1 MKSPEC
7 EWVNEPIS
15 FSLLTTLL
23 PHTVQMNT
31 AYTRIVVIRRMVR
44 YHLPT
49 RDCGQSVLPS
59 IDRQGNYNQVKDAY
73 LSQYD

>member
-7 EWVNEPIS
+7 EWVNEPIG
-15 FSLLTTLL
+15 FSL
-23 PHTVQMNT
+23 TVQMNT

-44 YHLPT
+44 YHLSS

>member
-1 MKSPEC
+1 MNQS
-7 EWVNEPIS
+7 VFTS
-15 FSLLTTLL
+15 YYFA
-23 PHTVQMNT
+23 TVQMNT

-59 IDRQGNYNQVKDAY
+59 IDRQVNYNQVKDAY